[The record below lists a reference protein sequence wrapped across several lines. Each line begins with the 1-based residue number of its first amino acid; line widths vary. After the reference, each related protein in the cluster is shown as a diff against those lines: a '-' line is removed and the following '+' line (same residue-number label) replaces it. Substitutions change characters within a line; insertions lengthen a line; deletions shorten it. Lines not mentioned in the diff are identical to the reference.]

1 MQLRVTLSRGDSF
14 HNVLITADA
23 TATATDVATAILSE
37 GLSEKPRGHARP
49 CRSRTPLGTSRCC
62 LPMPRW
68 QSPGCIPEA

>member
-37 GLSEKPRGHARP
+37 GLS
-49 CRSRTPLGTSRCC
+49 
-62 LPMPRW
+62 
-68 QSPGCIPEA
+68 